1 MRKNTLMIAAAVAA
15 LSTSMAFAQ
24 SPTTPSTQGSPSA
37 GQSAPVGGSGSMK
50 SDGSVDAGKK
60 GLGAAG
66 GASGTM
72 SGATTGAGAT
82 TETNKAGDFKSNQRQ
97 KGAQQDKAGSPNN
110 RMGQSDKPAAKSET
124 TGQAPSERSGASAP
138 KSNDQMRSGSD
149 RDQPQTGQSR
159 EMKQQ
164 NSKDGDRS
172 GAPGARSSEGRSS
185 TTNVN
190 VNLSTE
196 QRTRIKEVI
205 VRDKS
210 APRVANVNFSLNVG
224 TPVPRTVRHVVVPT
238 TIVEIYPAW
247 RGFHYFMAGDQI
259 VIIDPNTLEI
269 VAILDA

>member
-15 LSTSMAFAQ
+15 LTTSMAFAQ
-24 SPTTPSTQGSPSA
+24 SPTTPSTQGNPAA
-37 GQSAPVGGSGSMK
+37 GPSAPVSGSMK
-50 SDGSVDAGKK
+50 SGGSVDAGKN
-60 GLGAAG
+60 GLGASG

-82 TETNKAGDFKSNQRQ
+82 TETNKADEFKTNQRQ
-97 KGAQQDKAGSPNN
+97 KGAQQDKAGSSNS
-110 RMGQSDKPAAKSET
+110 RMGQSDKPATKSET

-149 RDQPQTGQSR
+149 RSQPQTGQSR
-159 EMKQQ
+159 EMNQQ
-164 NSKDGDRS
+164 NSQDGNRS
-172 GAPGARSSEGRSS
+172 GQPGARSSESRSS

-205 VRDKS
+205 VKDKR
-210 APRVANVNFSLNVG
+210 APRVANVNFSLSIG
-224 TPVPRTVRHVVVPT
+224 TPVPRTVKHVVVPS

-247 RGFHYFMAGDQI
+247 RGFHYFMVGDQI

-269 VAILDA
+269 VAVLEA